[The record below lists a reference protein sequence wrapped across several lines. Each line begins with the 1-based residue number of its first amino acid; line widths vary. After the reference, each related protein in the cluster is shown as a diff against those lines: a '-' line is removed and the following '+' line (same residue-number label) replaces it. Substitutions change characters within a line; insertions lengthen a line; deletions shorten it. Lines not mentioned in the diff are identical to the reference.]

1 MKIEVKENEQ
11 KCEVLEF
18 PVLMKSK
25 AGGGVVFFT
34 SSKTGMKVQGDDVGE
49 YSACWV
55 DANNTNAWEKLN
67 GSVTLTNE

>member
-34 SSKTGMKVQGDDVGE
+34 SLKTGMQVQGEDVGH
-49 YSACWV
+49 YSEFWA
-55 DANNTNAWEKLN
+55 DANNTEIWEKLN

>member
-11 KCEVLEF
+11 KCEVLGF

-25 AGGGVVFFT
+25 ADGSIVLFISLNAGIKLQGGF
-34 SSKTGMKVQGDDVGE
+34 VGE
-49 YSACWV
+49 YSDIW
-55 DANNTNAWEKLN
+55 ANASNTHFWEKLN

>member
-11 KCEVLEF
+11 NREVLKF

-25 AGGGVVFFT
+25 GGFGIVFFT
-34 SSKTGMKVQGDDVGE
+34 SLKTGIQVQGEDVGD
-49 YSACWV
+49 YSEIWA
-55 DANNTNAWEKLN
+55 DANNTEIWEKLN

>member
-25 AGGGVVFFT
+25 AGGGVVLFT
-34 SSKTGMKVQGDDVGE
+34 SLSTGIILKGEPVGRYSNILVDVN
-49 YSACWV
+49 
-55 DANNTNAWEKLN
+55 DTTTWEKLN